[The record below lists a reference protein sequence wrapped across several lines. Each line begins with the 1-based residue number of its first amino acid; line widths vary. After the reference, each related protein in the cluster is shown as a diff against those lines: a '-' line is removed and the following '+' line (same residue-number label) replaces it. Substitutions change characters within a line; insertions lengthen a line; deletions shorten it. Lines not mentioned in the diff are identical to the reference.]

1 MGTVLMLVWVIDILN
16 IGTNIFGFNLAE
28 FLDVTLPLNF
38 WAWLLIWLF
47 VPTRTTIVN
56 NEK

>member
-1 MGTVLMLVWVIDILN
+1 MGTVLMLAWVIDILN

-28 FLDVTLPLNF
+28 FLDVTLPINF

-56 NEK
+56 KEK

>member
-28 FLDVTLPLNF
+28 FLDVTLPINF

-56 NEK
+56 KEK

>member
-28 FLDVTLPLNF
+28 FLDVTLPINF

-56 NEK
+56 REK